1 MASPAASKVK
11 PGSNPEELIGAA
23 HAACFTM
30 ALSAEYWARPS
41 SRLSRWRPRPTSRS
55 KKSGDGFAITCRA
68 PFPERKGPRRGQR
81 EISGARRHGQSRMS
95 GIEALQYQDHAGCEA
110 DVVVVI
116 PGRVEDANY
125 DVQLHIG
132 ESRDFPDAHC
142 ASEVWSRAC
151 HRAALR
157 ATPWDHPRKRR
168 WMGCAKSSHICVA
181 VRADGGDA
189 QHLVV
194 PGAGAA
200 RRQR

>member
-1 MASPAASKVK
+1 
-11 PGSNPEELIGAA
+11 
-23 HAACFTM
+23 
-30 ALSAEYWARPS
+30 
-41 SRLSRWRPRPTSRS
+41 
-55 KKSGDGFAITCRA
+55 
-68 PFPERKGPRRGQR
+68 
-81 EISGARRHGQSRMS
+81 MS

-132 ESRDFPDAHC
+132 ESRDSPMRNC

-157 ATPWDHPRKRR
+157 ADPLGPPPERR

-189 QHLVV
+189 QHVG
-194 PGAGAA
+194 GAGRAE
-200 RRQR
+200 